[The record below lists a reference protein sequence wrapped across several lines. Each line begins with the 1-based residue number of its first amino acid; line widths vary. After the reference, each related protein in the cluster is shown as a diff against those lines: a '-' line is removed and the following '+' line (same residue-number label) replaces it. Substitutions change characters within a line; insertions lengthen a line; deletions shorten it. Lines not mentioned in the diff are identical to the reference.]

1 MSANPVHHAKRN
13 PCNQPLLGA
22 ISGPFYLLSKKRDG
36 PLSVQGVAKLRILRY
51 ATGMEAGMQRQ
62 MTITVDETVYEALRS
77 IPEQHSISDFLA
89 DMVRMREMEQMQ
101 RRAYAEAE
109 PELEAGYRAMAADEE
124 YERNAKEWINGLTE
138 VLP

>member
-1 MSANPVHHAKRN
+1 
-13 PCNQPLLGA
+13 
-22 ISGPFYLLSKKRDG
+22 
-36 PLSVQGVAKLRILRY
+36 
-51 ATGMEAGMQRQ
+51 MEAGMQRQ

-77 IPEQHSISDFLA
+77 IPEQRIISDFLA

-101 RRAYAEAE
+101 SRAYAEA
-109 PELEAGYRAMAADEE
+109 ELEAGYRAMAADEE